1 MLKYDTS
8 SYCKISSEQ
17 VFYFRFSHRASGRPP
32 QRLYTALT
40 AADGSSKY
48 SGKVAAADETA
59 LNEPSWLSHGLC
71 GTSLSRNFCID
82 DGISRKSH
90 PPSQGRCTI
99 FGVVCLIGFC
109 HNNNHNDKNR
119 RQFQKYNLAIASD
132 YNAGLDILYFP
143 FSLNESHYHIILTQP
158 LPQQFLNT
166 SFRSHYKANNS
177 TYKVCIPYNS

>member
-1 MLKYDTS
+1 MLLSLLKCNTP

-40 AADGSSKY
+40 AADGFSIY

-99 FGVVCLIGFC
+99 FGVVCLVGHC
-109 HNNNHNDKNR
+109 YNNWRFITNEVRTTNKIKSISKKAIFNSYLLITSTP
-119 RQFQKYNLAIASD
+119 FNFNL
-132 YNAGLDILYFP
+132 
-143 FSLNESHYHIILTQP
+143 P
-158 LPQQFLNT
+158 LAVSTFLPVT
-166 SFRSHYKANNS
+166 IHL
-177 TYKVCIPYNS
+177 